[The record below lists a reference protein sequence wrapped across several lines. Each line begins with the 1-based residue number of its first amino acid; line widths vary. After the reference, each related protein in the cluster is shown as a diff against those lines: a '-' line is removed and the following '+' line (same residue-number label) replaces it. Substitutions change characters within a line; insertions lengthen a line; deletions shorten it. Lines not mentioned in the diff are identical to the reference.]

1 MVCSNR
7 RCEIARARDCEIARL
22 RDCEIARLRSEDS
35 SDESDRLDGRPADQ
49 IARLRS
55 YEMARERENR
65 MDSGK
70 IQKGLRY
77 GG

>member
-7 RCEIARARDCEIARL
+7 RCEIEERGL
-22 RDCEIARLRSEDS
+22 RGGGLKGP
-35 SDESDRLDGRPADQ
+35 DGRKGQEGQTRMTERD
-49 IARLRS
+49 
-55 YEMARERENR
+55 ERENR

>member
-7 RCEIARARDCEIARL
+7 RCEIEERGL
-22 RDCEIARLRSEDS
+22 KGP
-35 SDESDRLDGRPADQ
+35 DGRKGQEGRTRMTERD
-49 IARLRS
+49 
-55 YEMARERENR
+55 ERENR